1 MFTAEQPKDGE
12 TVLLDGGTTTLEVAR
27 ALIGRPELPEDP
39 RFKANAD
46 RVKNNEQIVAILQAE
61 IAKRTTDDWMA
72 TLEKEGIPAGPV
84 LHHDEVFADP
94 QILARGMVAEV
105 EGDRERVV
113 KLFPREVQ
121 LVVVSEPERQYDA
134 AGDLVDTGRM
144 RSKIRYV
151 NEIGAMRGLARPMSA
166 ETRRSFAEAMRARIR
181 DADEVEAAGIALAHL
196 VRWHAKENG
205 PVTDWPLW
213 MCAQARS
220 NSRGDARVALR
231 AALAVRRA
239 KKAQP

>member
-1 MFTAEQPKDGE
+1 MSDGAKRAASELLQADGE
-12 TVLLDGGTTTLEVAR
+12 VRPGRYVGRAISAGLGTTSGGTEQMGVEFEFLDDPNVSLWWYGYFSEKSLPWTVKTMR
-27 ALIGRPELPEDP
+27 ALGWSG
-39 RFKANAD
+39 
-46 RVKNNEQIVAILQAE
+46 
-61 IAKRTTDDWMA
+61 DD
-72 TLEKEGIPAGPV
+72 L
-84 LHHDEVFADP
+84 
-94 QILARGMVAEV
+94 AEV

-181 DADEVEAAGIALAHL
+181 DADEVEAAGGGA
-196 VRWHAKENG
+196 
-205 PVTDWPLW
+205 
-213 MCAQARS
+213 
-220 NSRGDARVALR
+220 R
-231 AALAVRRA
+231 AAQSRPAADDSDLGF
-239 KKAQP
+239 